1 MLDIAMVDVALN
13 GATGVDFTWKD
24 PGTIEASS
32 PTQIALEW
40 EPIEVSDRRSE
51 TGGTRGA
58 YTISATATGGTITGT
73 AGDTSTI
80 RITGKLWS
88 NGRPPN

>member
-58 YTISATATGGTITGT
+58 YTISATATGG
-73 AGDTSTI
+73 DTSTI